1 MKNLILDK
9 IILTAVTLALWG
21 CSSSDDYE
29 PDGGGNED
37 GDGCVALSPLFLN
50 ETGADRDGQLAD
62 GCTIYISNPQG
73 RIRTYN
79 GVSQLPT
86 QIWLMSGS
94 YVAEAWSGDS
104 LPASFTAKY
113 YRGYQPFEVRK
124 GETSVVNL
132 NCPLANVVVSV
143 SYDNEVKDAL
153 NSYRLTIGH
162 KRGSLIFDGDDTR
175 KGYFMM
181 PNGVKDLDWTL
192 TAETFDGKPFVK
204 SGTISD
210 VKRATEY
217 KLHFNYSGF
226 VTPQGGMTFD
236 LTVDKTE
243 VDVYHEIPINT
254 APSIALDGMD
264 IALEQQYNRGESR
277 RHPVTIVA
285 PSGLKSVTMTSEQF
299 ATLGF
304 TSDTYSLVNP
314 SEATVSDL
322 YSKGINIATRHDDD
336 GTDAMVVNFSA
347 KLCNLLPIGEYKI
360 TFYAE
365 DKQGKSTQASLMI
378 KIVEPTQQ

>member
-1 MKNLILDK
+1 MKNLIFDK

-21 CSSSDDYE
+21 CSSSDDCL
-29 PDGGGNED
+29 PDGAD
-37 GDGCVALSPLFLN
+37 GDGCVALSPLFQN
-50 ETGADRDGQLAD
+50 ETGSDGGGDLAD

-79 GVSQLPT
+79 GVSQLPR
-86 QIWLMSGS
+86 QIWLMSGK
-94 YVAEAWSGDS
+94 YVAEAWAGDS
-104 LPASFTAKY
+104 VPASFSAKY
-113 YRGYQPFEVRK
+113 YRGYQPFEIKK

-132 NCPLANVVVSV
+132 SCPLANVVVSV
-143 SYDNEVKDAL
+143 SYDSGVKDAL
-153 NSYRLTIGH
+153 NSYRLTVGH
-162 KRGSLIFDGDDTR
+162 KRGAIVFDGDDTR

-204 SGTISD
+204 SGTINN

-217 KLHFNYSGF
+217 KLRFNYSGA

-243 VDVYHEIPINT
+243 VDVYHDIPINA

-264 IALEQQYNRGESR
+264 IASVQQYKRGESR

-285 PSGLKSVTMTSEQF
+285 PSGLKSVTMASEQF

-304 TSDTYSLVNP
+304 TSDSYSLVNP
-314 SEATVSDL
+314 SEATVSAL
-322 YSKGINIATRHDDD
+322 YSKGINIATRHEAD
-336 GTDAMVVNFSA
+336 GSDAMVVNFSA
-347 KLCNLLPIGEYKI
+347 KLCNLLPAGDYKI
-360 TFYAE
+360 DFYAE
-365 DKQGKSTQASLMI
+365 DKLGKSSRASLMI
-378 KIVEPTQQ
+378 KIMPPTQP